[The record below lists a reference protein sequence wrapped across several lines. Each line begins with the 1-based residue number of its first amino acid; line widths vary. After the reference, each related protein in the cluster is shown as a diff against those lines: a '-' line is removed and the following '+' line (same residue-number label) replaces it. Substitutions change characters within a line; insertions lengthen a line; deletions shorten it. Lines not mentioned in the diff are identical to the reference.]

1 MSVVTDRYE
10 NIWRAEERAAATAK
24 LKRATD
30 RAHRDTLEWLAIHED
45 DEDPPGPEEAA
56 NYALDAVVRAWE
68 EEP

>member
-24 LKRATD
+24 LKRLCKEIVP
-30 RAHRDTLEWLAIHED
+30 LEAVGSED
-45 DEDPPGPEEAA
+45 YQDGYVDGFAD
-56 NYALDAVVRAWE
+56 ALGAVVRAWE